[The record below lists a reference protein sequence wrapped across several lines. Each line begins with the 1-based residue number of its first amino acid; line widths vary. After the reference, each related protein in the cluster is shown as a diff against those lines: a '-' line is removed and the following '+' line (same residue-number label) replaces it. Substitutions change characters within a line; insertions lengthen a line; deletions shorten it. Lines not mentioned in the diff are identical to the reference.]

1 MKILAIRSFALLLPL
16 LGTAVA
22 WLWLQP
28 SRRHAG
34 AVYLATLWT
43 LPSLVAV
50 HVLARSFG
58 WWTFH
63 FEGADFF
70 GMPVDLL
77 FGWALLWGSL
87 PALLLIRVPLPLLV
101 ALMIAL
107 DLVLMPLCAPVVQLG
122 SYWLI
127 GEIVAA
133 AIVLLPA
140 QLLARWTA
148 RDVRLGG
155 RVMLQLAL
163 FTSLVLM
170 GIPAVI
176 LALTDGDWNIALPAI
191 WRQLLLQLA
200 IIAAIVGL
208 SAVQEFAERGSGTPF
223 PYDPPKTLVRSGI
236 YAYVR
241 NPMQLSASA
250 LLALLAMATMNG
262 WLAIGALI
270 SVAYGA
276 GFAAWDEG
284 SDLRERFDAAA
295 ERYAATVRSWIPSW
309 RPRIEEPSTI
319 YLDVGCDRGCD
330 PCSEIAAWLRSRKP
344 RQLLFVPAEEHPTT
358 DLDRVRY
365 EGADG
370 HIEEGIAAIARAL
383 EHIHLAWAIVGFA
396 MRLPIARQ
404 MLQTIVDAAGGGKR
418 TVLRTARR

>member
-22 WLWLQP
+22 WLWRQP
-28 SRRHAG
+28 ARRSTG

-50 HVLARSFG
+50 HVLARAFG

-77 FGWALLWGSL
+77 FGWALLWGAL
-87 PALLLIRVPLPLLV
+87 PALLLIRVPLPLTM
-101 ALMIAL
+101 ASMIAL

-122 SYWLI
+122 PHWLI

-148 RDVRLGG
+148 RDVHLGG
-155 RVMLQLAL
+155 RVMLQIVL
-163 FTSLVLM
+163 FAGLVLM
-170 GIPAVI
+170 GIPAMI
-176 LALTDGDWNIALPAI
+176 LALTDGHWNIAALPAI
-191 WRQLLLQLA
+191 GQQVLLQLA

-208 SAVQEFAERGSGTPF
+208 SAVQEFAKRGSGTPF

-241 NPMQLSASA
+241 NPMQLSSSA

-284 SDLRERFDAAA
+284 SDLRERFDAA
-295 ERYAATVRSWIPSW
+295 ERYAATVRNWLPSW
-309 RPRIEEPSTI
+309 RPQIEEPSTI
-319 YLDVGCDRGCD
+319 YLAMGCD
-330 PCSEIAAWLRSRKP
+330 PCSEIAAWLQSRKP
-344 RQLLFVPAEEHPTT
+344 CQLLFVSAEEHPTT

-383 EHIHLAWAIVGFA
+383 EHIHLAWAILGFA

-404 MLQTIVDAAGGGKR
+404 ILQAIVDASGGGR
-418 TVLRTARR
+418 RLVLR

>member
-1 MKILAIRSFALLLPL
+1 MTILAIRSFALLLPL

-28 SRRHAG
+28 ARRHAG

-43 LPSLVAV
+43 LPSLFAV

-63 FEGADFF
+63 FEGADMF

-77 FGWALLWGSL
+77 FGWALLWGAL
-87 PALLLIRVPLPLLV
+87 PALLLIRFPLPLSI

-122 SYWLI
+122 PHWLI
-127 GEIVAA
+127 GELVAA

-148 RDVRLGG
+148 RDVHLGG
-155 RVMLQLAL
+155 RVMLQVVL
-163 FTSLVLM
+163 FTGLVLM
-170 GIPAVI
+170 GVPAVI
-176 LALTDGDWNIALPAI
+176 LALTDGHWNIAALPVI
-191 WRQLLLQLA
+191 WRQVLLQLA

-284 SDLRERFDAAA
+284 SDLRERFDATA
-295 ERYAATVRSWIPSW
+295 ERYATNVRNWIPSW

-319 YLDVGCDRGCD
+319 YLAMGCD
-330 PCSEIAAWLRSRKP
+330 PCSEIAAWLQSRNP

-370 HIEEGIAAIARAL
+370 HIEEGVDAIARAL
-383 EHIHLAWAIVGFA
+383 EHIHLAWAILGFA
-396 MRLPIARQ
+396 MRLPVARQ
-404 MLQTIVDAAGGGKR
+404 MLQAIVDAAGGGR
-418 TVLRTARR
+418 RLVLR

>member
-28 SRRHAG
+28 ARRHAG

-58 WWTFH
+58 WWTFR
-63 FEGADFF
+63 FQGADFF

-77 FGWALLWGSL
+77 FGWALLWGAL
-87 PALLLIRVPLPLLV
+87 PALLLIRMPLPATV
-101 ALMIAL
+101 ALMIVL

-122 SYWLI
+122 PYWLV
-127 GEIVAA
+127 GEIIAT
-133 AIVLLPA
+133 AIVLVPA
-140 QLLARWTA
+140 QLFARWTA
-148 RDVRLGG
+148 RDVHLGG
-155 RVMLQLAL
+155 RVVLQIVL
-163 FTSLVLM
+163 FTGLVLI
-170 GIPAVI
+170 GIPAMI
-176 LALTDGDWNIALPAI
+176 LALTNGDWDITALPAI
-191 WRQLLLQLA
+191 GRQVLLQLA

-241 NPMQLSASA
+241 NPMQLSASV
-250 LLALLAMATMNG
+250 LLALVAMATMNG
-262 WLAIGALI
+262 WLAIGALL
-270 SVAYGA
+270 SVAFAA

-284 SDLRERFDAAA
+284 SDLRERFGDSVG
-295 ERYAATVRSWIPSW
+295 RYTTSVRNWIPSW

-319 YLDVGCDRGCD
+319 YLAMGCD
-330 PCSEIAAWLRSRKP
+330 PCSEIAAWLQSRKP
-344 RQLLFVPAEEHPTT
+344 HQLRFVPAEEHPTM

-365 EGADG
+365 ESADG
-370 HIEEGIAAIARAL
+370 HIEEGIGAIARAL

-396 MRLPIARQ
+396 MRLPVARQ
-404 MLQTIVDAAGGGKR
+404 ILQTIVDAAGGGRR
-418 TVLRTARR
+418 TVLRTVRR

>member
-1 MKILAIRSFALLLPL
+1 
-16 LGTAVA
+16 
-22 WLWLQP
+22 
-28 SRRHAG
+28 
-34 AVYLATLWT
+34 
-43 LPSLVAV
+43 
-50 HVLARSFG
+50 
-58 WWTFH
+58 
-63 FEGADFF
+63 
-70 GMPVDLL
+70 
-77 FGWALLWGSL
+77 
-87 PALLLIRVPLPLLV
+87 
-101 ALMIAL
+101 LMIAL

-122 SYWLI
+122 PRWLV

-148 RDVRLGG
+148 RDAHLGG
-155 RVMLQLAL
+155 RVMLQIAL
-163 FTSLVLM
+163 FTGLVLM

-176 LALTDGDWNIALPAI
+176 LALTGGHWNIALPVI
-191 WRQLLLQLA
+191 WQQVLLQLA
-200 IIAAIVGL
+200 IIAAIAGL

-250 LLALLAMATMNG
+250 LLALLAMATLNG
-262 WLAIGALI
+262 WLAIAALI

-295 ERYAATVRSWIPSW
+295 ERYAATVRNWIPSW

-319 YLDVGCDRGCD
+319 YLAMGCD
-330 PCSEIAAWLRSRKP
+330 PCSEIAAWLQSRKP
-344 RQLLFVPAEEHPTT
+344 RQLRFVPAEEHPTT

-383 EHIHLAWAIVGFA
+383 EHIHLAWAVVGFA
-396 MRLPIARQ
+396 MRLPVARQ
-404 MLQTIVDAAGGGKR
+404 MLQTIVDAAGGGR
-418 TVLRTARR
+418 RLVLR